1 MLTKMARRVAACQ
14 PPLIEGS
21 VLAASRVLHALTW
34 REAWAAYKP
43 RVPMAEIAQRAP
55 ELAIDYDFT
64 CGVIEDRIA
73 FLARHAGRPLP
84 D

>member
-1 MLTKMARRVAACQ
+1 MIGRAVACR
-14 PPLIEGS
+14 PPLIEAP

-34 REAWAAYKP
+34 REAWAAYEP
-43 RVPMAEIAQRAP
+43 RVPAAEIAQRAP

-64 CGVIEDRIA
+64 CGAIEDRIA